1 MKNFFLFLFFT
12 ACTLHASF
20 GQELKQE
27 YQTKINIFIG
37 HVINDD
43 RNEIST
49 WISYPLK
56 RQYPIPDIKTKEDF
70 ILRYAE
76 IFDDSLKDLI
86 IDSDPAT
93 DWDEMGWRGI
103 MLYSGVL
110 WMDTEGKII
119 AINYQSEVEKNKQKN
134 LIEADKKKLHP
145 SLVEFK
151 NPAYILETAKFR
163 IRIDQ
168 LSNGK
173 YRYAS
178 WPISKAMS
186 EKPDLILTNGE
197 VFMDGSG
204 GNHHFEFKNG
214 IYKYE
219 CFIWRLRGSDTSPA
233 NLIVYKNEDEILS
246 QDAVIV
252 E

>member
-1 MKNFFLFLFFT
+1 MKFLFPFLLFIASAFHT
-12 ACTLHASF
+12 SF
-20 GQELKQE
+20 GQKLRQE

-37 HVINDD
+37 HVIN
-43 RNEIST
+43 NNSKEIAKM
-49 WISYPLK
+49 ISYPLK
-56 RQYPIPDIKTKEDF
+56 RDYPIPDIKTKEDF
-70 ILRYAE
+70 ILRYDE
-76 IFDDSLKDLI
+76 IFDDSLKNLI
-86 IDSDPAT
+86 IDSDAAT
-93 DWDEMGWRGI
+93 DWSEMGWRGI
-103 MLYSGVL
+103 MLNRGEV

-119 AINYQSEVEKNKQKN
+119 AINYQSSLEKTKQKN
-134 LIEADKKKLHP
+134 IIKADKKKLYP
-145 SLVEFK
+145 TLTEFK
-151 NPAYILETAKFR
+151 NPEYVLETAKFR

-168 LSNGK
+168 LNNGK

-178 WPISKAMS
+178 WPISKPMS

-214 IYKYE
+214 IYTYQ

-233 NLIVYKNEDEILS
+233 DLSVLKNEVEILS
-246 QDAVIV
+246 QSAVIV

>member
-1 MKNFFLFLFFT
+1 MKNLYLFLFFT
-12 ACTLHASF
+12 VCTLNASF
-20 GQELKQE
+20 GQQLKQE

-43 RNEIST
+43 SKEIAK

-56 RQYPIPDIKTKEDF
+56 REYPLPDIKTKEEF

-76 IFDDSLKDLI
+76 IFDDSLKNSI
-86 IDSDPAT
+86 IDSNPAT

-103 MLYSGVL
+103 MLYQGTL
-110 WMDTEGKII
+110 WMDTEGKIT
-119 AINYQSEVEKNKQKN
+119 AISYQSKAEKSKKKN
-134 LIEADKKKLHP
+134 IIEADKKKLHF
-145 SLVEFK
+145 SLIEFK
-151 NPAYILETAKFR
+151 NPEYVLLTAKFR

-178 WPISKAMS
+178 WPISKPMS

-214 IYKYE
+214 IYTYQ

-233 NLIVYKNEDEILS
+233 DLSVLKNEEEILS
-246 QDAVIV
+246 QPAEIV

>member
-1 MKNFFLFLFFT
+1 MKNFSLLLFFT
-12 ACTLHASF
+12 VCTFASF
-20 GQELKQE
+20 GQQLKQE

-43 RNEIST
+43 SKEISK

-70 ILRYAE
+70 ILKYTE
-76 IFDDSLKDLI
+76 IFDDSLKNLI
-86 IDSDPAT
+86 IDSNPAS

-103 MLYSGVL
+103 MLNQGIL

-119 AINYQSEVEKNKQKN
+119 AINYQSSLEKTKQKKI
-134 LIEADKKKLHP
+134 IETDRNKLHS
-145 SLVEFK
+145 SLVDFK
-151 NPAYILETAKFR
+151 NPEYVLDTSKFR
-163 IRIDQ
+163 IHIDQ
-168 LSNGK
+168 LSNRK

-178 WPISKAMS
+178 WPISKPMS

-214 IYKYE
+214 IYTYQ

-233 NLIVYKNEDEILS
+233 DLIVYKNKDEILS
-246 QDAVIV
+246 QSAVIV